1 MSRPSLPPVP
11 IKLREML
18 ALYPDLIE
26 RLQDVLVYSA
36 ERSRKIRL
44 MPFDDA
50 VSMLEGQLEEFISEA
65 RTDLSMAEASKDDS
79 AIDFAKQKELA
90 VSMARQKRHWITDE
104 GLLNHFET
112 RLS

>member
-26 RLQDVLVYSA
+26 RLQDVLLYSA

-50 VSMLEGQLEEFISEA
+50 VSMLEGQLEEFISDA

-79 AIDFAKQKELA
+79 AIDLARQKELA

-104 GLLNHFET
+104 ALANYFGKDF
-112 RLS
+112 S

>member
-1 MSRPSLPPVP
+1 MSRPAPPPVP

-26 RLQDVLVYSA
+26 RLQDVLVYSV

-65 RTDLSMAEASKDDS
+65 RTDLAMAEASRDDS
-79 AIDFAKQKELA
+79 AIDLARRRELA
-90 VSMARQKRHWITDE
+90 VSMARQKRHWITYE
-104 GLLNHFET
+104 SLLNHFET
-112 RLS
+112 QPS

>member
-1 MSRPSLPPVP
+1 MSRPSFPPVP

-36 ERSRKIRL
+36 ERSRKVRL

-65 RTDLSMAEASKDDS
+65 RTDLVKAEAGEDSS
-79 AIDFAKQKELA
+79 AIELARRKELA
-90 VSMARQKRHWITDE
+90 VSMARQKRNWITDE

-112 RLS
+112 QPS